1 MRASLPLFVALA
13 STAAVVG
20 LIACSSEETGSG
32 PAPNGDSSTS
42 ETSSG
47 GGDGGGEGLSE
58 TLTTFCEKTYGQFK
72 TYLSVCCD
80 DTDRATEEYG
90 ATAKIFNQIADD
102 CAGVLTF
109 SAEAGRITYDATIG
123 QKCME
128 IFEPFS
134 DTAVCKNGIT
144 FNVQMTCQGT
154 IKGTQPEG
162 EACRA
167 DYECVE
173 GLWCKGA
180 EDTKEGSCAK
190 PVAIGQSCAATG
202 TAVDNAPYGFG
213 KYAHCVAGAYCS
225 TATTTAKCAALG
237 DIGDACTAVTEC
249 SSGKCY
255 LGKCANEGP
264 VTEGKECLVSKD
276 CVRGLF
282 CELDEA
288 GTAGTCKPR
297 LLEGGDCK
305 LGDDRCKGICTAP
318 DTSTPGTCASFC
330 GSG

>member
-1 MRASLPLFVALA
+1 MRASLSLFVAA
-13 STAAVVG
+13 GCTAAIVG
-20 LIACSSEETGSG
+20 LIACSSDDASSGTTPGS
-32 PAPNGDSSTS
+32 DSGSS

-47 GGDGGGEGLSE
+47 GGDGGGESLSD

-72 TYLSVCCD
+72 TYLAVCCD

-109 SAEAGRITYDATIG
+109 SAEAGRVTYDGTIG
-123 QKCME
+123 DKCKE

-144 FNVQMTCQGT
+144 FNVQKTCQGT

-167 DYECVE
+167 DFECVE

-180 EDTKEGSCAK
+180 EDTKEGACAK
-190 PVAIGQSCAATG
+190 PVAIGASCASTG

-213 KYAHCVAGAYCS
+213 VHEHCVSGAFCS

-237 DIGDACTAVTEC
+237 DDGDACTAANQCT
-249 SSGKCY
+249 SGKCY
-255 LGKCANEGP
+255 LGKCSNIGP
-264 VTEGKECLVSKD
+264 VAAGKECLISKD
-276 CVRGLF
+276 CERGNF
-282 CELDEA
+282 CELNEA
-288 GTAGTCKPR
+288 GTTGTCKAR

-305 LGDDRCKGICTAP
+305 LGDDRCKGRCDAP
-318 DTSTPGTCASFC
+318 DTTTPGTCASFC